1 MSLECPW
8 ATLNAATLSAEQMFW
23 LADTITAGRS
33 TAVALARL
41 VGLKPRLLY
50 KLVNRA
56 KYNKTMMSRTG
67 RVNLLDKHSIGRI
80 KWLVAASPLS
90 ITDAQILE
98 NIDMEY
104 QKTAGRRRLDP
115 ASLKPLSRRSS
126 KRYLGQ
132 FLAFKALVN
141 SADGPSLA
149 ELLTAD
155 DSPPIVG

>member
-23 LADTITAGRS
+23 LADTITTGRS

-41 VGLKPRLLY
+41 VGLKTRLLY

-56 KYNKTMMSRTG
+56 KYKKTMMTRTS
-67 RVNLLDKHSIGRI
+67 RVNLLDTHLLGSI

-98 NIDMEY
+98 NFDMEY
-104 QKTAGRRRLDP
+104 QKTAGTRRLI
-115 ASLKPLSRRSS
+115 
-126 KRYLGQ
+126 
-132 FLAFKALVN
+132 
-141 SADGPSLA
+141 PSL
-149 ELLTAD
+149 
-155 DSPPIVG
+155 S